1 MQTGI
6 IIWHI
11 WKSCTE
17 VDEGYSFILVRFTI
31 KFIEPAT
38 KLRLRLKTDTYICIR
53 NTLFQIRI
61 IEMLI
66 DKNGRLAFRP
76 ARYTISFKDPEYT
89 TRIQSAFYKADFIW
103 KAIQKNIG
111 ILKC

>member
-1 MQTGI
+1 
-6 IIWHI
+6 
-11 WKSCTE
+11 
-17 VDEGYSFILVRFTI
+17 
-31 KFIEPAT
+31 
-38 KLRLRLKTDTYICIR
+38 
-53 NTLFQIRI
+53 
-61 IEMLI
+61 MLI